1 MSAAETTSMEGRPSP
16 GALLLESIAQSSERR
31 PRQRNLGP
39 LRALWP
45 HVKDHAAD
53 AALALVFLLI
63 STASTLG
70 LSGAVRVLVN

>member
-1 MSAAETTSMEGRPSP
+1 
-16 GALLLESIAQSSERR
+16 
-31 PRQRNLGP
+31 
-39 LRALWP
+39 
-45 HVKDHAAD
+45 VKDHAAD